1 MSIAIYISVFLLVA
15 TLVFAALAFKLLLKR
30 GWFLKWLKGTSGFL
44 LVFLSL
50 ASSYMCFG
58 LFSYEKTVD
67 SPVLATLVFSESAPQ
82 EFEVELAS
90 SSGSREKFEILG
102 DQWQLDIRLLNSSVS
117 TDSAYMLHKLAGR
130 YLSLEEEK
138 NRLRSEHDLALQ
150 KTVDIWSWLSL
161 MSVNDLMQTDIL
173 SAAFM
178 PMSDGA
184 IYQVVL
190 EKKEL
195 KVIAVNGQAK
205 LAMDSAW

>member
-1 MSIAIYISVFLLVA
+1 MSVAIYFSVFLLLA
-15 TLVFAALAFKLLLKR
+15 TLLFAVLAFKLLLKR

-44 LVFLSL
+44 LVFLSV

-58 LFSYEKTVD
+58 LLSYDKTVD
-67 SPVLATLVFSESAPQ
+67 SPILATLVFTQAGHQ

-90 SSGSREKFEILG
+90 ASGAREKFEVLG
-102 DQWQLDIRLLNSSVS
+102 DQWQLDVRLLNSNVT

-150 KTVDIWSWLSL
+150 KSVDIWSWLTL
-161 MSVNDLMQTDIL
+161 LSVNDVLQTNIL

-184 IYQVVL
+184 IYQVVMD
-190 EKKEL
+190 KKEL

-205 LAMDSAW
+205 LAMDDAW